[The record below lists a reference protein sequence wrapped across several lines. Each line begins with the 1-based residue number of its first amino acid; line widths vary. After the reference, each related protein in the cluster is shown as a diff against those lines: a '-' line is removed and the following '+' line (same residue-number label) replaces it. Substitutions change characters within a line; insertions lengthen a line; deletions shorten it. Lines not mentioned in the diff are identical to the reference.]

1 MAFKEGTISVATG
14 GYHAACIKSLNDD
27 NFLNSIIQKEPNF
40 WLHQLNSLGLQFDRM
55 QKSDLRTT
63 ILGTA
68 LEVAN
73 MSLVGLSFNWAPYPA
88 FLPSNK
94 GLSQEGSCTEVQ

>member
-1 MAFKEGTISVATG
+1 MAFKEGTISVAIG

-27 NFLNSIIQKEPNF
+27 NFLNSINQNEPDF
-40 WLHQLNSLGLQFDRM
+40 RLHHQLNFLGLQFDRM
-55 QKSDLRTT
+55 QKIDVRTT

-68 LEVAN
+68 FEVAN
-73 MSLVGLSFNWAPYPA
+73 MSLVGFNCAPHPA

-94 GLSQEGSCTEVQ
+94 GLLQEGSCIEVH

>member
-1 MAFKEGTISVATG
+1 MEGTISVASG
-14 GYHAACIKSLNDD
+14 EFHAACIKSFNDD
-27 NFLNSIIQKEPNF
+27 SFLNCIIQKEPDF
-40 WLHQLNSLGLQFDRM
+40 WLCQLNSLGLQFDRM

-68 LEVAN
+68 LEVAD
-73 MSLVGLSFNWAPYPA
+73 MSLVTLSFNWAPYPA

-94 GLSQEGSCTEVQ
+94 GLSLEGSCIEVY